1 MSIKAKFSWS
11 LGIIILAVIGMSVFV
26 YNGVEKS
33 TEGFT
38 EYRHL
43 AKNSVL
49 VARVQTNMLMT
60 RINVKNYL
68 KTNSKKD
75 INAFND
81 YYKRTKKFIDRA
93 LVDLKNPSHLE
104 KAKEVNKQLIAYK
117 GYFHQVV
124 EYYEK
129 RNQIVYKNLN
139 VNGKKIEQ
147 LLTSIMRSTYKEGN
161 TETSLETAKSI
172 RTLLLAR
179 LYTVKFLIS
188 NSKNDLQRAHK
199 EFQNLSKFLEKTKDE
214 VQNKTRKEE
223 LNQASELI
231 KVYEKGADQVGNII
245 RKRNE
250 IINNKLDVIGPN
262 IAKLTKNIKLEIKKE
277 QDTIGPIVSKENKM
291 LKSTLLVVSTFVVLL
306 LILISIFIIKKTLDR
321 LTKLSKDVSEFE
333 SDLTERL
340 EVDGKDE
347 ISSIA
352 QNVNLF
358 IQRVQNTVQLVKE
371 ISNKNT
377 SISHELSA
385 TTQDV
390 GRNVEES
397 VGVVEDATTQAKE
410 IQNNITVSISKAQE
424 SEEEIVQANK
434 TLDNAKEEIITL
446 ASKVQE
452 TAESEAELSQ
462 NMENLSKDAEE
473 VKTVLVV
480 ISDIADQTNLLAL
493 NAAIEAARAG
503 EHGRGF
509 AVVADEVRKLAE
521 RTQKSLAEINA
532 TINVVV
538 QSIIEASSKMNEN
551 STEIQHLATIAEDVE
566 YKINETVT
574 IVNKAVDA
582 SEQTVSD
589 FKETGKGIET
599 IVTKVSEV
607 NTISA
612 TNAKNVEEIA
622 TAAQHLKS
630 MTDSLNNKLA
640 TFRT

>member
-117 GYFHQVV
+117 GYFQQVV

-231 KVYEKGADQVGNII
+231 KVYEKGAAQVGNII

-390 GRNVEES
+390 GHNVEES
-397 VGVVEDATTQAKE
+397 VGVVETATTQAKE